1 MSANGSRVSLDAT
14 NTNIYNNLITNGN
27 LTTTGVLNIAGYS
40 NVKTALD
47 TLNSG
52 KQDNLTAASTL
63 TIGTLR
69 AGDGTGSVDLVHCEH
84 QWVYSENTTS
94 FSMSAN
100 GSRVSLTDATNTNI
114 YNNDHER

>member
-1 MSANGSRVSLDAT
+1 MSANGSRVSLTDAT

-47 TLNSG
+47 TLNSAN
-52 KQDNLTAASTL
+52 KTITAASTL

-69 AGDGTGSVDLVHCEH
+69 AGTELSRLRRSRSLRTPIRVCILKTRRFQHVSERVESVFNGRYEYEH
-84 QWVYSENTTS
+84 
-94 FSMSAN
+94 
-100 GSRVSLTDATNTNI
+100 I
-114 YNNDHER
+114 